1 MKMAQKKI
9 WIDFDNS
16 PHVVFFR
23 PIIDELHKRG
33 YAVVLTVRDCCQTV
47 ELADMH
53 GMQYVKAGKH
63 LGKNKI
69 MKVLGLFTRALQ
81 MAPFV
86 LAQRPDLALSHG
98 SRSQLLTA
106 KILGVNSLMLFD
118 YEFARSVPI
127 SRPKHYMAPE
137 VVMNSAPAFM
147 KGKLLSYPGIK
158 EDVYVPFFSPDNG
171 LRAQLGF
178 DDKTIMVTIR
188 PPASEA
194 HYHNPESEPIF
205 EAIIEMIAARKDAAA
220 VILPRSDN
228 QKRSILEKWPALFK
242 SKKIQIP
249 AQVVDG
255 LNLIWFSD
263 VVISGGGTM
272 NREAAALN
280 VPVYSIFRG
289 KLGAIDR
296 YLSEQGRLSL
306 ITCVGD
312 IKKIKF
318 VRREPPKT
326 IGNRDLAALDAI
338 VNCIVRIVEKR

>member
-1 MKMAQKKI
+1 MKPPKKKI

-23 PIIDELHKRG
+23 PIINELHRRG

-63 LGKNKI
+63 FGKNKM

-86 LAQRPDLALSHG
+86 LAQRPDLAVSHG
-98 SRSQLLTA
+98 SRSQLLAA
-106 KILGVNSLMLFD
+106 KILGINSLMLFD
-118 YEFARSVPI
+118 YEFARSVPV
-127 SRPKHYMAPE
+127 SRPRYYMAPE
-137 VVMNSAPAFM
+137 VVMNSAPLFM
-147 KGKLLSYPGIK
+147 KDKLLSYPGIK
-158 EDVYVPFFSPDNG
+158 EDVYVPFFSPDKSVRG
-171 LRAQLGF
+171 RLGI

-205 EAIIEMIAARKDAAA
+205 EAIIEMIAARKDAATI
-220 VILPRSDN
+220 ILPRSDN
-228 QKRSILEKWPALFK
+228 QKRSILAKWPALFK

-249 AQVVDG
+249 AKVVDG

-296 YLSEQGRLSL
+296 YLSEQGRLAL
-306 ITCVGD
+306 ITSVAD
-312 IKKIKF
+312 IASIKLVKRKI
-318 VRREPPKT
+318 PAAL
-326 IGNRDLAALDAI
+326 GSRDLAALETI
-338 VNCIVRIVEKR
+338 VNRIVRIVEKQ